1 MLVEF
6 LLQNAFLASATL
18 FLGGV
23 TFYMWM
29 QPGDKATIDAHETVQ
44 RVNRDNALVVDLRPR
59 ADYDKGFV
67 PGSRQMDAS
76 EVENKAADL
85 AKKRP
90 LILLCANGAASAAKA
105 RKLRADGVEQVMALK
120 GGFRSWLDAGQ
131 PTHKKK

>member
-18 FLGGV
+18 FLGGS
-23 TFYMWM
+23 TAFMWIK
-29 QPGDKATIDAHETVQ
+29 PGDSLALDAHETVMK
-44 RVNRDNALVVDLRPR
+44 VNQDNALVVDLR
-59 ADYDKGFV
+59 AKAEYDKGFI
-67 PGSRQMDAS
+67 PGSRQMNAS
-76 EVENKAADL
+76 EIEAKAGEL

-90 LILLCANGAASAAKA
+90 VVLVCANGATSVSKA
-105 RKLRADGVEQVMALK
+105 RKLHADGIENITALK